1 MRIVLVRHAQ
11 SAANAAG
18 IWQGQAESGLSETG
32 YEQVRLLGKRLA
44 GADFELVVSSD
55 LERARETAA
64 AVGAPVEVDP
74 VWRELDLGGW
84 EGRTFEEVAAAH
96 PDLLGAI
103 RRGEAIAFGGTGET
117 IGEFE
122 ERVVSAFDALAARV
136 GEGDVVVVTHGGV
149 IDSIAGR
156 SLGRNQDRRTF
167 PVVTNT
173 SLTVFEGRPGHLRL
187 ASFNDATHLGWE
199 AGYLRRQ
206 RRAGLP
212 AVALVRHG
220 ITAANRDGR
229 IQGQSC
235 WGLDPEG
242 REQARRLAEWYG
254 AVERVISSPLQR
266 AQETAEALAGEAAVE
281 IEPALAE
288 MGFGEWEG
296 EVYLDLLERDV
307 LARRIWAG
315 GEDLPRGHTG
325 ESFADVVAR
334 VGGFLAGFIADPAQ
348 RTVMVSH
355 GAAIRALVAGL
366 SGRGFDIAETL
377 HTPPNASFSH
387 LVLTPEGPVLADYG
401 LAPHLEGGL

>member
-18 IWQGQAESGLSETG
+18 IWQGQAESSLSDSG
-32 YEQVRLLGKRLA
+32 YEQVRLLAKRLA
-44 GADFELVVSSD
+44 GAAFDVVVSSD

-64 AVGAPVEVDP
+64 AAGLPVEVDP
-74 VWRELDLGGW
+74 DWRELDLGGW
-84 EGRTFEEVAAAH
+84 EGRSFEEVALAH
-96 PDLLGAI
+96 PDLLQAI
-103 RRGEAIAFGGTGET
+103 RRGEAVAFGGTGET
-117 IGEFE
+117 IAEFE
-122 ERVVSAFDALAARV
+122 QRVLSAFGALAERA
-136 GEGDVVVVTHGGV
+136 GDGSVLVVTHGGV
-149 IDSIAGR
+149 IDALAGR
-156 SLGRNQDRRTF
+156 SLGRGADRRTF

-173 SLTVFEGRPGHLRL
+173 ALTVFEGRPGHLRL

-212 AVALVRHG
+212 AVAVVRHG

-235 WGLDPEG
+235 WGLDQEG
-242 REQARRLAEWYG
+242 REQARRLAAWYG
-254 AVERVISSPLQR
+254 PVERVVTSPLAR
-266 AQETAEALAGEAAVE
+266 ARETALVLAGEGPVE
-281 IEPALAE
+281 IEPALQE
-288 MGFGEWEG
+288 MGFGAWEG
-296 EVYLDLLERDV
+296 EVYVDLLERDE

-334 VGGFLAGFIADPAQ
+334 VGGFLGGFTADPAQ
-348 RTVMVSH
+348 RTVVVSH
-355 GAAIRALVAGL
+355 GAAIRAMVASL
-366 SGRGFDIAETL
+366 SGRGFDIAQTL

-401 LAPHLEGGL
+401 LAPHLDGPR